1 MSETRVNL
9 KVPAPL
15 FAAVLPDGAFVGCF
29 TVPNMEWTEVPP
41 RRISCS
47 VNGDENDPPLMSST
61 VALWPPLK
69 QMHICHLV
77 KTSKAKLSPKMAM
90 SVFPLIA
97 DDLVVCVCV
106 FVRIVATHMRAVCL

>member
-9 KVPAPL
+9 KVRAPL

-41 RRISCS
+41 RRISGS
-47 VNGDENDPPLMSST
+47 VNGGLYYGRRLNKCTS
-61 VALWPPLK
+61 VALLK
-69 QMHICHLV
+69 P
-77 KTSKAKLSPKMAM
+77 PKMAM

-97 DDLVVCVCV
+97 DDLVMCVCVCAH
-106 FVRIVATHMRAVCL
+106 RRHT